1 MLRRTNDY
9 RQTTVPRALSV
20 FLFVALL
27 VSAGCRH
34 APPVVEFTP
43 VEPRTTVD
51 AVVVPANQEWVD
63 TGLQLRAGESV
74 GLTATGRVACAPVKS
89 AADFEAQAVGPQG
102 TFLYSDAVSD
112 KPFPLPAAAS
122 GPAPAFAL
130 IGRIGDGPAFF
141 VGERMNH
148 VAARNGQLQLR
159 INDFH
164 PADNSGG
171 FEVQLMAG
179 RRIEPIAFEQV
190 VPVRGAVGGAPASGC
205 SVVVFYM
212 DGLRPDVIREM
223 AAMGHI
229 PNIKQLF
236 VEGGAWTEN
245 SFTVFPS
252 DTITS
257 NGTMWTGCF
266 SDRHGIKGQV
276 RFSRRTLQSE
286 SYLEPLGPS
295 RSARLLAP
303 QGVDKVLHQ
312 ARAAS
317 ISATKGTEEAER
329 WRQTAVTGVP
339 PVYQHLRK
347 HGGDWAT
354 GVLPMMTEVPPL
366 LWTRSLVRHMP
377 YLHSHEGYKYIDD
390 ANAHYATRHL
400 LNQQQPVTIIWLPET
415 DSISHKF
422 SRGQFGVTR
431 RTIAMADQL
440 IGRVVDELKAQGRLE
455 KTYLM
460 LVSDH
465 GHHGGR
471 ETHLSH
477 FDIANKLFYRPRE
490 ISTEGKWIGGGLGM
504 SVRQHRSWNRHPE
517 DSSRDFV
524 FIDGDSD
531 GVARVFLPRGHFHS
545 RDWMGKF
552 QPADLLAYETASHRP
567 PINLIDSVLAVQEVH
582 GDGTLQHP
590 VDLVL
595 TKLND
600 GSILIATVD
609 RGSAV
614 VNRRRNNDGKW
625 EYKYTSVD
633 HLRPTIDGTIA
644 YDVVERPRVDPLGL
658 VGHVP
663 HQLLTYYHDETI
675 WLRMTTETRYPDS
688 VVTLTRHML
697 WQDNLKFR
705 ETEFAPD
712 MVVTARPGW
721 YFGNASS
728 PGTMHGYPL
737 ADAMRATLFVTGPNV
752 RRGARIVEPCRLAD
766 LTPTMLEMTGT
777 PFDPEDFDGTALR
790 TIYAPGAGRDDPA
803 VIQPVFWH
811 DVDLNAWQPLDYSPL
826 EPYEHMPISVNRPNS
841 PFDLN
846 NIMYNALTITDIN
859 VVRVADDVLSPL
871 RGDKRPV
878 IGAVEWGDHRLRN
891 ETYPWI
897 GEAVEVVDLPGT
909 TIGDY
914 SITSLGNLKRVDR
927 AVDWLQHRLQDTDG
941 AIARQ
946 LGRSQLPGSQP
957 LHNTI
962 DAAQWGVWE
971 IYRFAQRVVVQA
983 VDETLINSVENGA
996 DRAINHFRSQPAE
1009 IIVDAPDSIASDATT
1024 GRVAGRK
1031 ALRRPV
1037 DAPTERR

>member
-1 MLRRTNDY
+1 LLRRTNNY
-9 RQTTVPRALSV
+9 LQSTGFRAPSV
-20 FLFVALL
+20 LLFVALL
-27 VSAGCRH
+27 LSAGCRH
-34 APPVVEFTP
+34 APQHVELTSAESHP
-43 VEPRTTVD
+43 TAD
-51 AVVVPANQEWVD
+51 AILVPANQEWVD
-63 TGLQLRAGESV
+63 TGLELHAGESV
-74 GLTATGRVACAPVKS
+74 GMTATGRVVCVPLKS
-89 AADFEAQAVGPQG
+89 AADVEQQAVGPQG
-102 TFLYSDAVSD
+102 TFLYSDAISD
-112 KPFPLPAAAS
+112 QPFPLPAAAS

-148 VAARNGQLQLR
+148 VATRSGQLQLR
-159 INDFH
+159 VNDFN
-164 PADNSGG
+164 PADNGGG
-171 FEVQLMAG
+171 FEVQVTAG
-179 RRIEPIAFEQV
+179 RPVEPIAFEQV
-190 VPVRGAVGGAPASGC
+190 VPLHGAAGGSPAEGC

-229 PNIKQLF
+229 PNINQLF
-236 VEGGAWTEN
+236 VEGGAWTQN
-245 SFTVFPS
+245 SFTAFPS

-286 SYLEPLGPS
+286 SYLEPLGPN

-303 QGVDKVLHQ
+303 QGVDKVLHHAQ
-312 ARAAS
+312 AAS
-317 ISATKGTEEAER
+317 ISATKGTAEAER
-329 WRQTAVTGVP
+329 WQKTAVTGVP
-339 PVYQHLRK
+339 PVYQHLRNN
-347 HGGDWAT
+347 GGDWAT
-354 GVLPMMTEVPPL
+354 GVLPMMTEMPPL

-377 YLHSHEGYKYIDD
+377 YLQSHEGYKYIDD

-422 SRGQFGVTR
+422 SRGQFGATR

-440 IGRVVDELKAQGRLE
+440 IGRVVDELKAQGRFE

-490 ISTEGKWIGGGLGM
+490 ISADGKWIGGGLGM

-545 RDWMGKF
+545 RDWMGDFK
-552 QPADLLAYETASHRP
+552 PADMLHFHTAPNRP
-567 PINLIDSVLAVQEVH
+567 PINLIDSVLAIQDVH

-600 GSILIATVD
+600 NSILIATVD
-609 RGSAV
+609 RGYAV
-614 VNRRRNNDGKW
+614 IDRRRNDDGKW
-625 EYKYTSVD
+625 EYKYTPVEN
-633 HLRPTIDGTIA
+633 LRPTVDGTIA
-644 YDVVERPRVDPLGL
+644 YDVVNQPRVDPLGL
-658 VGHVP
+658 IGHVP
-663 HQLLTYYHDETI
+663 SQLLTYYHDEQV

-705 ETEFAPD
+705 ETEFASD

-721 YFGNASS
+721 YFGNESS

-737 ADAMRATLFVTGPNV
+737 ADAMRATLFVSGPNV

-777 PFDPEDFDGTALR
+777 PFDPEDFDGTALK
-790 TIYAPGAGRDDPA
+790 TIYAPGVGREETA
-803 VIQPVFWH
+803 AIQPVFWS
-811 DVDLNAWQPLDYSPL
+811 DVDLNAWKPLDYAPL
-826 EPYEHMPISVNRPNS
+826 EPYEHMPISVNRPTS

-846 NIMYNALTITDIN
+846 NVIYNALSVTDIN
-859 VVRVADDVLSPL
+859 VVRVADDVFSPL
-871 RGDKRPV
+871 NGGSRPI
-878 IGAVEWGDHRLRN
+878 IGNVERTDHQLRN
-891 ETYPWI
+891 ETHPWI
-897 GEAVEVVDLPGT
+897 GEAVEVFDFPGT

-914 SITSLGNLKRVDR
+914 STTSLGNLKRVDR
-927 AVDWLQHRLQDTDG
+927 AVDWMQHRLQNTDG

-946 LGRSQLPGSQP
+946 MGRSQLPGSKP

-962 DAAQWGVWE
+962 DAMQWGVWE

-1009 IIVDAPDSIASDATT
+1009 IFVETPNSIAAPSGISKPAVMEA
-1024 GRVAGRK
+1024 RRK
-1031 ALRRPV
+1031 VSAKR
-1037 DAPTERR
+1037 